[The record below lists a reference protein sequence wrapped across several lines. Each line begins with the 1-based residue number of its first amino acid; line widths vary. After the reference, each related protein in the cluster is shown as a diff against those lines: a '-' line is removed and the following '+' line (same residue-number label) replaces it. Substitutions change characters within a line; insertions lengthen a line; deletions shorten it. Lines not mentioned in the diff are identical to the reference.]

1 MSGPFVG
8 EIRMF
13 AGNFAPVGWAFCNGA
28 LIPISEN
35 ETLFNLIGTTYGGDG
50 QNTFA
55 LPNLQ
60 SRVPVHV
67 GPGFALGQAAGAE
80 SVTLTVSQIP
90 AHSHVAQCFS
100 NPGTGGNSNTPL
112 ASVWASANQTVGS
125 VYSTT
130 TPPTLTMNPAAIE
143 STGGSQPHDNM
154 IPFLVI
160 NFIISLFGVF
170 PSQS

>member
-1 MSGPFVG
+1 MSSPFIG

-35 ETLFNLIGTTYGGDG
+35 DALFSLIGTTYGGDG
-50 QNTFA
+50 QQTFA

-67 GPGFALGQAAGAE
+67 GPGFALGQTGGAE
-80 SVTLTVSQIP
+80 TVTLATSQIP
-90 AHSHVAQCFS
+90 AHSHVPQAFGAQGS
-100 NPGTGGNSNTPL
+100 NSSPAGM
-112 ASVWASANQTVGS
+112 VWAQSSLNSYDTNAPSVAMNAAACGSA
-125 VYSTT
+125 
-130 TPPTLTMNPAAIE
+130 
-143 STGGSQPHDNM
+143 GGSQPHDNM
-154 IPFLVI
+154 IPFLAI
-160 NFIISLFGVF
+160 NFLLSLFGVF

>member
-1 MSGPFVG
+1 MSSPFIG

-13 AGNFAPVGWAFCNGA
+13 GGNFAPVGWAFCNGA

-35 ETLFNLIGTTYGGDG
+35 DALFNLIGTTYGGDG

-80 SVTLTVSQIP
+80 TVTLTTSQIP
-90 AHSHVAQCFS
+90 AHSHVPQGNTA
-100 NPGTGGNSNTPL
+100 GTQ
-112 ASVWASANQTVGS
+112 ASPANNVWANSSLGQFDNTNPPD
-125 VYSTT
+125 STMA
-130 TPPTLTMNPAAIE
+130 PQAIG

-154 IPFLVI
+154 IPFLVV
-160 NFIISLFGVF
+160 NFILSLFGIF
-170 PSQS
+170 PSQV